1 MDLNV
6 KGKVA
11 FINGGGEGIG
21 RTSALILAED
31 GADIIVTDMVKENAE
46 ATAELVRKMGVKCV
60 PYEVNV
66 TEQREVNSV
75 VDKAVAEFGRI
86 DMLLHIPGRGERKP
100 FLKSEK
106 KDWDFSVDLNL
117 YGPIFIAKAVV
128 DQMVKQNGGSLTFIV
143 SDAGK
148 VGESNNAVYSAA
160 KGGVMAFSK
169 TLAKELGRYN
179 IRSNCVALSAMN
191 TPAGLKG
198 RATIFGATANADI
211 KEIERRVLK
220 NYSIRRFGEPEDAAN
235 ALCFLASERAS
246 WITGQTLSVNGGY
259 CMT

>member
-1 MDLNV
+1 MDLGV

-21 RTSALILAED
+21 RLAALTLAED
-31 GADIIVTDMVKENAE
+31 GADIIVSDMVMENAE
-46 ATAELVRKMGVKCV
+46 ATAKMVREKGVKCI

-66 TEQREVNSV
+66 TDQQKVKEV
-75 VDKAVAEFGRI
+75 VDKAIAEFNRI
-86 DMLLHIPGRGERKP
+86 DMLLHIPGRGERKQ

-117 YGPIFIAKAVV
+117 YAPIFIAKAVV
-128 DQMVKQNGGSLTFIV
+128 NQMVEQKSGSLTFIV

-148 VGESNNAVYSAA
+148 VGENNNAVYSAA

-169 TLAKELGRYN
+169 TLARELGRYN

-198 RATIFGATANADI
+198 RAAIFGAASEDAI
-211 KEIERRVLK
+211 KEIEKKVLK

-235 ALCFLASERAS
+235 ALCFLASGRAS